1 MSCSP
6 AELQKKSDEFCAKWR
21 AYMEAPGFDPFIEF
35 AVSASSF
42 TEFLDGKGL
51 SGLHQMCRGLEQ
63 QVLALFGDERSH
75 PIPAGTLAELNS
87 QIDELAARVAS
98 FIDNNA
104 RPMAE
109 RRAHCETEVVC
120 DLTPTHRIWL
130 IGNALDHWSELAAQL
145 GYFGIHAEMQHWENI
160 AARTDEP
167 AIVLLDVE
175 GSSMEK
181 VCHHLQELRA
191 RFSAS
196 KLVTHKLPPD
206 FNSLNLALGAG
217 CDFCFVS
224 GTPEAAIM
232 AKIIELCSNEEEPP
246 YRVLVV
252 EDSLTASKSIQRTLS
267 VSGIES
273 FAIDKP
279 QEVLDG
285 LTGFQPDLIL
295 MDMFMPGCT
304 GVEATRVIRQHAEF
318 LSTPIIYLSGD
329 TNVPLQVEALRLGGD
344 HFLTKPYNPVIL
356 NAVVKS
362 KIERYRA
369 LRRSMLRDSLTGLLN
384 HITVKEKLALALHAA
399 DVEQR
404 PLSVAMIDIDH
415 FKKVNDSYGHQTGD
429 HVIRSLAW
437 FLKQRLRKT
446 DLVGRYGGEEFLVIL
461 PGADAAQAVDV
472 LERIRRDFSL
482 IKHPFNE
489 TWFNTTFSGGV
500 SQFPTFTS
508 GEALIKSADEA
519 LYEAKRGGRNRV
531 VVRS

>member
-1 MSCSP
+1 MSCTP
-6 AELQKKSDEFCAKWR
+6 AELQKKSDDFCIKWQG
-21 AYMEAPGFDPFIEF
+21 YVDAPRFEQFIEF
-35 AVSASSF
+35 AVCASSF

-51 SGLHQMCRGLEQ
+51 SGLHQICRSLEQ
-63 QVLALFGDERSH
+63 QVLALFGDESSH
-75 PIPAGTLAELNS
+75 PIPPATLAELNS
-87 QIDELAARVAS
+87 QIDELRTRVAS
-98 FIDNNA
+98 FIDNNS

-109 RRAHCETEVVC
+109 RRAHHEAQVVC

-130 IGNALDHWSELAAQL
+130 IGQQAEQWSGLAAQL
-145 GYFGIHAEMQHWENI
+145 GYFGIHAEMYHWDNI

-167 AIVLLDVE
+167 AIVLLDA
-175 GSSMEK
+175 GDISMKDLCAHLK
-181 VCHHLQELRA
+181 VLRT

-196 KLVTHKLPPD
+196 KLVAHKLPAD

-224 GTPEAAIM
+224 DTPEAAVM
-232 AKIIELCSNEEEPP
+232 TKIIELCSSEEEPP

-285 LTGFQPDLIL
+285 LTRFQPDLIL

-329 TNVPLQVEALRLGGD
+329 TNVPLQVDALRLGGD

-356 NAVVKS
+356 NAIVKS

-384 HITVKEKLALALHAA
+384 HITAKEKLTLSLHAA
-399 DVEQR
+399 EADQR

-415 FKKVNDSYGHQTGD
+415 FKKVNDSYGHQMGD

-461 PGADAAQAVDV
+461 PGADASQAVEV

-482 IKHPFNE
+482 IKHPFAE

-500 SQFPTFTS
+500 SQFPTLTS

-531 VVRS
+531 VMRA